1 MKKHFLLFVSLALV
15 AFSTALLSGQQTT
28 GQINGTVFDSQ
39 GAALPNA
46 QISVIE
52 QSTSLTRATTSN
64 DAGAYSLPFLP
75 PGTYTLTAKARGFAT
90 AEQKAI
96 SVAVGQIVTLNP
108 TMKPGGAGE
117 VIEVS
122 GEAPLIETSRTEVGG
137 TVSPT
142 EVKDLPILDRNFTE
156 LMTLVPGVRP
166 AEGFDPTKTR
176 VGNISING
184 GDGRQLDISVD
195 GGDNKDLVVGG
206 LVQNFPVEAIQEFNV
221 VTDQYSAEAGHSV
234 GGVAN
239 VIIKSGTNQIHGSAL
254 GLAQLSTLNRTN
266 YFEKQ
271 NCLTHTDPNTGL
283 PAPINDVSRC
293 KSVFHRYDYA
303 FSLGGPVVKDKVF
316 AFGAFEQKREPGS
329 IIAAPGVV
337 ADLTAFASET
347 SGFTG
352 GPYAFPTSTLP
363 FPYIDTLAAF
373 RLDFHLSDKQNLF
386 MRYGRQK
393 WTNPNDQLGNT
404 NSPFTADA
412 SQGQQDLNNFHDLAI
427 GHSFTISSN
436 KVNSLNI
443 HFQDM
448 VNAILAAPTKTFTV
462 PTATG
467 TATNPNINFA
477 DGNQVGQNVNV
488 PQETLIR
495 KYQVRDD
502 FNLLHGKHNLKFG
515 INEIYFAKTGGFF
528 FFGANGYQ
536 AFFFGNPVC
545 IAAGSCVVNDPTT
558 GNPET
563 VLFPQGV
570 STPGALSEIS
580 FSGGS
585 GSTVTP
591 PWHALGLYWQDS
603 YKLTPRFTINGGLRW
618 DVNKDFLVPMLGNSL
633 TTSNRTIW
641 WLNQTAMAAGSALT
655 SDPGMQQIQQIVH
668 SKSDLNRKTAD
679 WKEYQPRFGFAWDVK
694 GDGKN
699 VIRGGYGISRDQI
712 FQNITLFSIQQ
723 TQPTIYQ
730 SFFDVISDHPPGFG
744 CSPTTLA
751 QPGGGNF
758 DICSYQFGV
767 SPLPV
772 PAPGTSIAD
781 LSPGS
786 IGRIVNPKITDPWSQ
801 QFSLGW
807 SSQLGKDYALSVDY
821 YHTHG
826 THEERVLNVNPT
838 IRPIC
843 DPAYGGNSNDPRCID
858 STGAVGNTDARLMDL
873 AFQTAGTALGD
884 PTLTAG
890 RFAQIYEYST
900 NNRSMYDGVNI
911 QLRKRLSP
919 RSMFQVSDTIS
930 YSRSWGGFPVA
941 SYGGSGLAVTPQQQ
955 FNKDEFART
964 NFDER
969 NRLVFSGIFEV
980 PAGFQISPI
989 LQASSGRPYSFLAET
1004 DIDGDGRNKNDRVCV
1019 GSTIAAPI
1027 LTPGCTMLKPNTFT
1041 GKAFIQMNLRAAKHF
1056 KITEHSQVSIWAEFF
1071 NLFNR
1076 SNFCNSYEEDV
1087 GEATFRTPRAFCAG
1101 PSNAAF
1107 GGVSGSTAFAV
1118 PSLHT
1123 QMGLKLEF

>member
-1 MKKHFLLFVSLALV
+1 MKKHFLLFVSLAVV
-15 AFSTALLSGQQTT
+15 AFSTTLLSGQQTT

-39 GAALPNA
+39 GASLPNA
-46 QISVIE
+46 QVSVVE
-52 QSTSLTRATTSN
+52 QTTSLTRATTSN
-64 DAGAYSLPFLP
+64 AAGAYSLPFLP
-75 PGTYTLTAKARGFAT
+75 PGTYTLTAKAKGFAT

-137 TVSPT
+137 NVSQT
-142 EVKDLPILDRNFTE
+142 EVRDLPILDRNFTE

-266 YFEKQ
+266 YFERKA
-271 NCLTHTDPNTGL
+271 CLSET
-283 PAPINDVSRC
+283 PADTKVRDC
-293 KSVFHRYDYA
+293 KAVFHRYDYA
-303 FSLGGPVVKDKVF
+303 FSLGGPVVKNKIF

-329 IIAAPGVV
+329 ITAAPGVV
-337 ADLTAFASET
+337 ADLTTFASQT
-347 SGFTG
+347 SGFPG
-352 GPYAFPTSTLP
+352 GPYAFPTATLP
-363 FPYIDTLAAF
+363 FPYIDDLGAVRVDF
-373 RLDFHLSDKQNLF
+373 RLSDKQNLF

-412 SQGQQDLNNFHDLAI
+412 SQGQLDLNNFHDLAI
-427 GHSFTISSN
+427 GHSFTISAN

-448 VNAILAAPTKTFTV
+448 VNAILAAPTKNFTV
-462 PTATG
+462 PTASG

-477 DGNQVGQNVNV
+477 DASQVGQNVNV

-495 KYQVRDD
+495 KYQFRDD
-502 FNLLHGKHNLKFG
+502 FNWLHAKHNMKFG
-515 INEIYFAKTGGFF
+515 VNEIYFAKTGGFF

-536 AFFFGNPVC
+536 LFFLDNPPC
-545 IAAGSCVVNDPTT
+545 IQANTCGANLYPNGI
-558 GNPET
+558 
-563 VLFPQGV
+563 

-591 PWHALGLYWQDS
+591 PWHALGFYWQDS
-603 YKLTPRFTINGGLRW
+603 YKVTPRFTINGGLRW
-618 DVNKDFLVPMLGNSL
+618 DANIGFLVPMLGNSL

-641 WLNQTAMAAGSALT
+641 WLEQTAMAAGSTLAT
-655 SDPGMQQIQQIVH
+655 DPGMEQIQQIVH

-679 WKEYQPRFGFAWDVK
+679 WKEYQPRFGFAWDLK

-699 VIRGGYGISRDQI
+699 VIRGGFGISRDQI

-730 SFFDVISDHPPGFG
+730 SFFDIFNTGGSGAA
-744 CSPTTLA
+744 CSGTQTLP
-751 QPGGGNF
+751 QPGGGSF
-758 DICSYQFGV
+758 DICSFRFGV
-767 SPLPV
+767 DPLPA

-786 IGRIVNPKITDPWSQ
+786 IGRIVDPKITDPWSQ

-821 YHTHG
+821 YHTLG
-826 THEERVLNVNPT
+826 IHEERVNNINPE
-838 IRPIC
+838 IRPLC
-843 DPAYGGNSNDPRCID
+843 DSSFASANPSDPRCVAG
-858 STGAVGNTDARLMDL
+858 SGTRLMDL

-890 RFAQIYEYST
+890 RFAQIYDYNTS
-900 NNRSMYDGVNI
+900 NRSMYDGVNI

-919 RSMFQVSDTIS
+919 RSMFQISDTIS
-930 YSRSWGGFPVA
+930 YSRSWGGFPTA
-941 SYGGSGLAVTPQQQ
+941 SYGGSGLAVTHQQQ
-955 FNKDEFART
+955 FNADEFART

-980 PAGFQISPI
+980 PGGFQISPI
-989 LQASSGRPYSFLAET
+989 LQASSARPYSFLAES
-1004 DIDGDGRNKNDRVCV
+1004 DIDGDGRKINDRVCV

-1056 KITEHSQVSIWAEFF
+1056 KITEHSRVSVWAEFF

-1076 SNFCNSYEEDV
+1076 ANFCNSYEEDV